1 MWLQS
6 STRKLQWLEYLI
18 SVFLEIQ
25 NVTIWSVFQNQVT
38 YRIYMVF
45 VECVFGELL
54 LYWVL
59 YIGTVLHNILHLG
72 KISNLP
78 VEGAHLVVVL
88 LVPVPVPVLV
98 ALGVPIAG
106 DGMADIPIV
115 NN

>member
-1 MWLQS
+1 MKNDGIKKIHMKPYDTLLEQGDLQ
-6 STRKLQWLEYLI
+6 LA
-18 SVFLEIQ
+18 
-25 NVTIWSVFQNQVT
+25 
-38 YRIYMVF
+38 M
-45 VECVFGELL
+45 
-54 LYWVL
+54 L
-59 YIGTVLHNILHLG
+59 YIDTVLHNILHLG